1 MAYGNKNTLFL
12 HIYIFCCTFAAEI
25 DFTCHMSFFHDLF
38 LTPSVT
44 QSIVLLTMVVCLGL
58 WAGEHLRI
66 KNFSLGI
73 TWILFVGIILSSL
86 GISIDPQVSHFA
98 KNFGLILFV
107 YSIGLQVGPSFSP
120 FGKSG
125 LRLNLLAVAIVII
138 GCLCTIGLH
147 YLTGID
153 MSTMAG
159 IMSGAVMNTPSLG
172 AVQQAASDIFGTVSP
187 DIAMGYALAYPL
199 SIVGL
204 ILSFEIVRWC
214 CRVNLHREDERLR
227 HENTSDDE
235 PICVDIRLMIQQQ
248 LTLRELHDLCPVDPM
263 LVSRVTRQ
271 NGTDELVTPNTI
283 FMPNDTVRI
292 ISDKRHEKDLQALGV
307 VTHYGFDERERSAHL
322 ISRRV
327 VVTRIQCNGKRL
339 SSFDIRHRYHATI
352 TRVNRAGVELLAT
365 PDLILQLGDRIMVVG
380 DQEDVRHVAD
390 IFGNELK
397 RLDLPNLMPIFFGI
411 FLGVLLG
418 SLPVAIPGL
427 NQPFKLGLAGG
438 SLIVALLIGRFG
450 PYYNMVTFATT
461 SANMML
467 RQVGLTLFLAAVG
480 LSVGD
485 SFVPTILNGGYM
497 WILYGFVITMVPL
510 VTIGLLAY
518 KGLKINYFNV
528 IGLLTGA
535 MTGAPALGYAQSL
548 SSNNDQASVTYA
560 TVYPLTM
567 FLRVMAGQ
575 MLVVL
580 FCS

>member
-1 MAYGNKNTLFL
+1 
-12 HIYIFCCTFAAEI
+12 
-25 DFTCHMSFFHDLF
+25 MSFIENLF

-44 QSIVLLTMVVCLGL
+44 QSIVLLTLVVSLGL

-73 TWILFVGIILSSL
+73 TWILFVGIIFSSL
-86 GISIDPQVSHFA
+86 GVSIDPQVSHFA

-125 LRLNLLAVAIVII
+125 LRLNLLSAAIVLI
-138 GCLCTIGLH
+138 GCGCTIGLH

-172 AVQQAASDIFGTVSP
+172 AVQQAASDIYGSVSS

-204 ILSFEIVRWC
+204 ILSFEVVRFF
-214 CRVNLHREDERLR
+214 CRVNLHTEDERLR
-227 HENTSDDE
+227 QENASDDE
-235 PICVDIRLMIQQQ
+235 PICVDIRLATPQDM
-248 LTLRELHDLCPVDPM
+248 TLSELHNLCPVDPM

-271 NGTDELVTPNTI
+271 DGTDELVTPDTI
-283 FMPNDTVRI
+283 FHPTDIIRI
-292 ISDKRHEKDLQALGV
+292 ISDKRHEKDLEALGEV
-307 VTHYGFDERERSAHL
+307 IHYGFRGQERSAHL

-327 VVTRIQCNGKRL
+327 VVTRKQCNGKRL

-352 TRVNRAGVELLAT
+352 TRINRAGIELLAT
-365 PDLILQLGDRIMVVG
+365 PDLRLQLGDRIMVVG
-380 DQEDVRHVAD
+380 DHEDVQHVAD

-418 SLPVAIPGL
+418 SLPIAIPGMNL
-427 NQPFKLGLAGG
+427 PFKLGLAGG

-450 PYYNMVTFATT
+450 PYYNMITFATT

-467 RQVGLTLFLAAVG
+467 RQVGLTMFLAAVG

-485 SFVPTILNGGYM
+485 TFVPTILNGGYM
-497 WILYGFVITMVPL
+497 WILYGFIITMVPL
-510 VTIGLLAY
+510 ITIGLIAY
-518 KGLKINYFNV
+518 KVLKINYFKV

-548 SSNNDQASVTYA
+548 SNNNDQASVTYA

-575 MLVVL
+575 MLVVF

>member
-1 MAYGNKNTLFL
+1 
-12 HIYIFCCTFAAEI
+12 
-25 DFTCHMSFFHDLF
+25 MSFLSELF

-44 QSIVLLTMVVCLGL
+44 QSIVLLTLVVCLGL

-73 TWILFVGIILSSL
+73 TWILFVGIIFSSF

-125 LRLNLLAVAIVII
+125 LRLNLLAVAIVLL
-138 GCLCTIGLH
+138 GCACTIGLH

-172 AVQQAASDIFGTVSP
+172 AVQQTASDLLGTVSP
-187 DIAMGYALAYPL
+187 DIAMGYALAYPF

-204 ILSFEIVRWC
+204 ILSFELIRFF
-214 CRVNLHREDERLR
+214 CRVNLRKEEESLR
-227 HENTSDDE
+227 QEHVSDDD
-235 PICVDIRLMIQQQ
+235 PICVDIRLSVANAV
-248 LTLRELHDLCPVDPM
+248 TLSDLHQLCPIANM
-263 LVSRVTRQ
+263 LVSRVTRVDG
-271 NGTDELVTPNTI
+271 NDELVDASTVLY
-283 FMPNDTVRI
+283 PNDIIRI
-292 ISDKRHEKDLQALGV
+292 VSDKRHEKDLQVLGE
-307 VTHYGFDERERSAHL
+307 VTHFGFRGRERSDHL

-327 VVTRIQCNGKRL
+327 VVTRTECNGKRL
-339 SSFDIRHRYHATI
+339 STFDVRHRYHATI
-352 TRVNRAGVELLAT
+352 TRINRAGVELLAT
-365 PDLILQLGDRIMVVG
+365 PDFILQLGDRIMVVG
-380 DQEDVRHVAD
+380 DRDDVRQVAE

-418 SLPVAIPGL
+418 SLPVAIPGM
-427 NQPFKLGLAGG
+427 NQSFKLGLAGG

-485 SFVPTILNGGYM
+485 GFVSTIVGGGYM
-497 WILYGFVITMVPL
+497 WVIYGALITMLPL
-510 VTIGLLAY
+510 VVVGFIAY
-518 KGLKINYFNV
+518 KGMKINFFKV
-528 IGLLTGA
+528 VGLLIGA
-535 MTGAPALGYAQSL
+535 MTGAPALGYAESL
-548 SSNNDQASVTYA
+548 SSHNDQASVTYA

-575 MLVVL
+575 LLVVF

>member
-1 MAYGNKNTLFL
+1 MEYIRELFL
-12 HIYIFCCTFAAEI
+12 I
-25 DFTCHMSFFHDLF
+25 
-38 LTPSVT
+38 PSVT
-44 QSIVLLTMVVCLGL
+44 QSIVLLTLVVCLGL

-73 TWILFVGIILSSL
+73 TWILFVGIICSSF

-120 FGKSG
+120 FGRSA
-125 LRLNLLAVAIVII
+125 LNLNLLAVAIVML
-138 GCLCTIGLH
+138 GCAITIALH
-147 YLTGID
+147 YLTGIE
-153 MSTMAG
+153 MTTMAG

-172 AVQQAASDIFGTVSP
+172 AVQQAASDIIGSVSS

-204 ILSFEIVRWC
+204 IFSFELIRFC
-214 CRVNLHREDERLR
+214 CRINLQNEDDKLR
-227 HENTSDDE
+227 QEHVSDDD
-235 PICVDIRLMIQQQ
+235 PICVDIQ
-248 LTLRELHDLCPVDPM
+248 LSISTPITLVQMHEMCPIDKM
-263 LVSRVTRQ
+263 LVSRVTRRD
-271 NGTDELVTPNTI
+271 GKDELVNSNTI
-283 FMPNDTVRI
+283 FYPTDIVRI
-292 ISDKRHEKDLQALGV
+292 VSDKRHEEDLNVLGE
-307 VTHYGFDERERSAHL
+307 VTHYGFRGRERSNHL

-327 VVTRIQCNGKRL
+327 VVTRKECNGKRL
-339 SSFDIRHRYHATI
+339 SSFDVRHRYHATI
-352 TRVNRAGVELLAT
+352 TRINRAGVELLAT
-365 PDLILQLGDRIMVVG
+365 PDFVLQLGDRIMVVG
-380 DQEDVRHVAD
+380 DKDDVRHVAE

-418 SLPVAIPGL
+418 SLPIAIPGM
-427 NQPFKLGLAGG
+427 NQPFKIGLAGG

-480 LSVGD
+480 LGVGD
-485 SFVPTILNGGYM
+485 QFVPTIINGGYM
-497 WILYGFVITMVPL
+497 WIIYGFAITMIPL
-510 VTIGLLAY
+510 VVIGFIAY
-518 KGLKINYFNV
+518 KGMKINYFKV
-528 IGLLTGA
+528 VGLLIGS
-535 MTGAPALGYAQSL
+535 MTGAPALGYAESL
-548 SSNNDQASVTYA
+548 SSHNDQASVTYA

-567 FLRVMAGQ
+567 LLRVMAGQ
-575 MLVVL
+575 LLIVL

>member
-1 MAYGNKNTLFL
+1 
-12 HIYIFCCTFAAEI
+12 
-25 DFTCHMSFFHDLF
+25 MSFFENIF
-38 LTPSVT
+38 LAPSVT
-44 QSIVLLTMVVCLGL
+44 QSIVLLTLVVCLGL

-73 TWILFVGIILSSL
+73 TWILFVGIIFSSL
-86 GISIDPQVSHFA
+86 GIAIDPQVSVFA

-125 LRLNLLAVAIVII
+125 VRLNLLSVAIVLL
-138 GCLCTIGLH
+138 GCVCTIGLH

-172 AVQQAASDIFGTVSP
+172 AVQQAAQDIFGSVSP

-204 ILSFEIVRWC
+204 IFSFEIVRFC
-214 CRVNLHREDERLR
+214 CRVNLNKEDEALR
-227 HENTSDDE
+227 AENASDDE
-235 PICVDIRLMIQQQ
+235 PICVDIRLSIDRV
-248 LTLRELHDLCPVDPM
+248 LTLRELHDVCPVDPM
-263 LVSRVTRQ
+263 LVSRVIRRD
-271 NGTDELVTPNTI
+271 GTDELVMPDTI
-283 FMPNDTVRI
+283 FYPEDTIRI
-292 ISDKRHEKDLQALGV
+292 ISDKRHEKDLRVLGE
-307 VTHYGFDERERSAHL
+307 VTHYGFRGPERSAHL

-327 VVTRIQCNGKRL
+327 VVTRTQCNGKRL

-352 TRVNRAGVELLAT
+352 TRVNRAGIELLAT
-365 PDLILQLGDRIMVVG
+365 PDLVLQLGDRIMVVG
-380 DQEDVRHVAD
+380 DRDDVRHVAD

-418 SLPVAIPGL
+418 SLPIAIPGMNL
-427 NQPFKLGLAGG
+427 PFKLGLAGG

-485 SFVPTILNGGYM
+485 SFVPTILSGGYM

-510 VTIGLLAY
+510 ILVGLLAY
-518 KGLKINYFNV
+518 KVLKINYFKV

-548 SSNNDQASVTYA
+548 SDKNDQASVTYA

-575 MLVVL
+575 LLVVI

>member
-1 MAYGNKNTLFL
+1 
-12 HIYIFCCTFAAEI
+12 
-25 DFTCHMSFFHDLF
+25 MSFFHDLF
-38 LTPSVT
+38 ITPSVT

-73 TWILFVGIILSSL
+73 TWILFVGIILSSF
-86 GISIDPQVSHFA
+86 GISIDPQVSYFA

-125 LRLNLLAVAIVII
+125 LRLNLLAIAIVVL
-138 GCLCTIGLH
+138 GCGITIALH
-147 YLTGID
+147 YLTKTD

-172 AVQQAASDIFGTVSP
+172 AVQQTASDILGYVP
-187 DIAMGYALAYPL
+187 ADIAMGYALAYPL

-204 ILSFEIVRWC
+204 ILSFELIRFC
-214 CRVNLHREDERLR
+214 CRVDLRKEDENLR
-227 HENTSDDE
+227 KEHVSDDD
-235 PICVDIRLMIQQQ
+235 PICVDIRLSIADAI
-248 LTLRELHDLCPVDPM
+248 TLSELHQLCPIDHI
-263 LVSRVTRQ
+263 LVSRVTRSD
-271 NGTDELVTPNTI
+271 GKDELVDSTTVLY
-283 FMPNDTVRI
+283 PNDIIRI
-292 ISDKRHEKDLQALGV
+292 VSDKRHEKDLQVLGE
-307 VTHYGFDERERSAHL
+307 VTHYGFRGREHSDHL

-327 VVTRIQCNGKRL
+327 VVTRTECNGKRL
-339 SSFDIRHRYHATI
+339 STFDVRHRYHANI
-352 TRVNRAGVELLAT
+352 TRINRAGVELLAT
-365 PDLILQLGDRIMVVG
+365 PDFVLQLGDRIMVVG
-380 DQEDVRHVAD
+380 DRDDVRHVAD

-418 SLPVAIPGL
+418 SLPIAIPGMH
-427 NQPFKLGLAGG
+427 QSFKLGLAGG

-485 SFVPTILNGGYM
+485 GFVSTIIEGGYM
-497 WILYGFVITMVPL
+497 WVIYGVLITMIPLVIVGFV
-510 VTIGLLAY
+510 AY
-518 KGLKINYFNV
+518 KVMKINYFKV
-528 IGLLTGA
+528 VGLLIGS

-548 SSNNDQASVTYA
+548 SDKNDQASVCYA

-575 MLVVL
+575 FLIL
-580 FCS
+580 FFCS

>member
-1 MAYGNKNTLFL
+1 
-12 HIYIFCCTFAAEI
+12 
-25 DFTCHMSFFHDLF
+25 MSFFQDLF
-38 LTPSVT
+38 TTPSVT
-44 QSIVLLTMVVCLGL
+44 QSIVLLTLVVCLGL
-58 WAGEHLRI
+58 WCGEHLRI
-66 KNFSLGI
+66 KKFSLGI
-73 TWILFVGIILSSL
+73 TWILFVGIIFSSL
-86 GISIDPQVSHFA
+86 GISIDPQVNHFA

-125 LRLNLLAVAIVII
+125 LKLNLLAIAIVVL
-138 GCLCTIGLH
+138 GCACTVGLH

-153 MSTMAG
+153 MATMAG

-172 AVQQAASDIFGTVSP
+172 AVQQAASDIFGSVSP

-204 ILSFEIVRWC
+204 ILSFELIRFC
-214 CRVNLHREDERLR
+214 CRVDLRREDEKLRLE
-227 HENTSDDE
+227 HVSEAE
-235 PICVDIRLMIQQQ
+235 PICVDIRLSITEAISLKQ
-248 LTLRELHDLCPVDPM
+248 LYELCPIDHM
-263 LVSRVTRQ
+263 LVSRVTRTD
-271 NGTDELVTPNTI
+271 GADELVNSA
-283 FMPNDTVRI
+283 TVFFPGDIIRI
-292 ISDKRHEKDLQALGV
+292 VSDKRHESALNALGK
-307 VTHYGFDERERSAHL
+307 VTHYGFRGRERSDHL

-327 VVTRIQCNGKRL
+327 VVTRTECNGKRL
-339 SSFDIRHRYHATI
+339 STFDVRHRYHATI
-352 TRVNRAGVELLAT
+352 TRINRAGVELLAT
-365 PDLILQLGDRIMVVG
+365 PDFVLQLGDRIMVVG
-380 DQEDVRHVAD
+380 DRDDVRHVAD

-411 FLGVLLG
+411 FMGVLLG
-418 SLPVAIPGL
+418 SLPIVLPGL

-467 RQVGLTLFLAAVG
+467 RQVGLTMFLAAVG

-485 SFVPTILNGGYM
+485 GFVPMIINGGYM
-497 WILYGFVITMVPL
+497 WIVYGFAITMIPL
-510 VTIGLLAY
+510 LIVGFIAY
-518 KGLKINYFNV
+518 KGMKINFFKV
-528 IGLLTGA
+528 AGLLIGA
-535 MTGAPALGYAQSL
+535 MTGAPALGYAESL
-548 SSNNDQASVTYA
+548 SSHNDQASVTYA

-575 MLVVL
+575 MLVVF

>member
-1 MAYGNKNTLFL
+1 
-12 HIYIFCCTFAAEI
+12 
-25 DFTCHMSFFHDLF
+25 MSFIQQLF
-38 LTPSVT
+38 ISPSVT
-44 QSIVLLTMVVCLGL
+44 QSIVLLTMVVCVGI
-58 WAGEHLRI
+58 WAGEHLKI
-66 KNFSLGI
+66 KSFSLGI
-73 TWILFVGIILSSL
+73 TWILFVGILLSSL
-86 GISIDPQVSHFA
+86 GISIDPTVASFA

-107 YSIGLQVGPSFSP
+107 YSIGLQMGPSFSP

-125 LRLNLLAVAIVII
+125 LRLNLLAAVIVLLGCAI
-138 GCLCTIGLH
+138 TIALH
-147 YLTGID
+147 YLTGVD

-172 AVQQAASDIFGTVSP
+172 AVQQTSADIYGSVSP
-187 DIAMGYALAYPL
+187 DIAMGYAVAYPL

-204 ILSFEIVRWC
+204 ILSFEIIRVC
-214 CRVNLHREDERLR
+214 FRVNLHAEDERLR
-227 HENTSDDE
+227 VDNASEDE
-235 PICVDIRLMIQQQ
+235 PICVDIRLAIEQDM
-248 LTLRELHDLCPVDPM
+248 TLRQLHDRCPVHPM
-263 LVSRVTRQ
+263 LVSRVTRKD
-271 NGTDELVTPNTI
+271 GTDELVTP
-283 FMPNDTVRI
+283 DTVFQPGDVIRI
-292 ISDKRHEKDLQALGV
+292 VSDKRHEAQLNVLGQ
-307 VTHYGFDERERSAHL
+307 VTHYGFRGRERSAHL

-327 VVTRIQCNGKRL
+327 VVTRTECNGKRL

-352 TRVNRAGVELLAT
+352 TRINRAGVELLAT
-365 PDLILQLGDRIMVVG
+365 PDLVLQLGDRIMVVG
-380 DQEDVRHVAD
+380 DRDEVRQVAE

-411 FLGVLLG
+411 FMGVLLG
-418 SLPVAIPGL
+418 SLPVTIPGL
-427 NQPFKLGLAGG
+427 SQPFKLGLAGG

-485 SFVPTILNGGYM
+485 GFVPTILEGGYM
-497 WILYGFVITMVPL
+497 WIVYGFVITMVPL
-510 VTIGLLAY
+510 VLVGCVAY
-518 KGLKINYFNV
+518 KGLGINYFKV
-528 IGLLTGA
+528 IGMLTGA

-548 SSNNDQASVTYA
+548 SNNNDQASVTYA

-575 MLVVL
+575 LLVVF